1 MTKAKWTAGMAQE
14 VEHLHY
20 KCEFL
25 SSKPNPTKR
34 KRKKKKK
41 RERVYL
47 ILLVTE
53 LKPS

>member
-34 KRKKKKK
+34 KRKKKK
-41 RERVYL
+41 REREF
-47 ILLVTE
+47 ILFYW
-53 LKPS
+53 